1 MSDLYRLTAIVTLHI
16 TSVNVDDLFR
26 ALWWG
31 NATNQ
36 RLEKKTTMMHKTLNG
51 TTSEYR
57 RSSSCYYSVTCPD
70 NSNGKIDL
78 KKNEA
83 FFRLTE
89 PLFGRHTLCKLYTD
103 DDTFAIVGVT

>member
-1 MSDLYRLTAIVTLHI
+1 MGKRHK
-16 TSVNVDDLFR
+16 
-26 ALWWG
+26 
-31 NATNQ
+31 
-36 RLEKKTTMMHKTLNG
+36 KKTTMMHKTSNG

-57 RSSSCYYSVTCPD
+57 RTSSFYYFVTCPD

-103 DDTFAIVGVT
+103 DDTFAIVVVT